1 MGRGNPRVKKNHPY
15 PHPRKTPTLAKGR
28 ENPSSGVRVP
38 KGFRGTEN
46 PQGFVRGP
54 CVTDLNAKTA
64 RPKGCPAPTLYLVGQ
79 SRFNTAIS
87 YTGSTTPNATN
98 VTFLIHRKPLANAI
112 ITGTLKI
119 KTVGSC
125 FSFFSFKTQAN
136 DKDGLGD
143 KISEDDKNRT
153 DTLATILNTALS
165 RKDNGD
171 IDLHGAKASSAALK
185 I

>member
-1 MGRGNPRVKKNHPY
+1 MSSPVQAVLSRPIEIQHGYLLYWLYNSERNQRHIPHSPEASRQRHHHWHPQNQNC
-15 PHPRKTPTLAKGR
+15 RKLLQLLQR
-28 ENPSSGVRVP
+28 LMRSRHSS
-38 KGFRGTEN
+38 TE
-46 PQGFVRGP
+46 
-54 CVTDLNAKTA
+54 
-64 RPKGCPAPTLYLVGQ
+64 Y
-79 SRFNTAIS
+79 
-87 YTGSTTPNATN
+87 
-98 VTFLIHRKPLANAI
+98 
-112 ITGTLKI
+112 
-119 KTVGSC
+119 
-125 FSFFSFKTQAN
+125 SFKTQAN